1 MKREW
6 KQKWKRKLQSASES
20 RVAGETM
27 KESTR
32 RNQTSKYR
40 PVVPVELPDR
50 RWPSRRI
57 ERAPRFCSVDL
68 RDGNQALVIP
78 MEPEKKAR
86 MFRTLVD
93 MGFREI
99 EAGFPSASGP
109 DFNFIRWLAES
120 GAADEGTSIQIL
132 SQARSHLV
140 DRSFESIQG
149 LPSVIFHVYNST
161 SPAQREYVFQKS
173 KAEVVDIAVQAV
185 RQIKKLRQSFGGE
198 FVLEY
203 SPESFSATEP
213 DFALEICH
221 AVMEEW
227 APFETGSLILN
238 LPSTVEV
245 TTPNLFADQIEW
257 FCRNLNNRDDVV
269 ISVHPHNDR
278 GTAVAAAEM
287 SVLAG
292 ADRIEGTLFGNG
304 ERTGNVDLVTLG
316 LNLFSQGVN
325 PGIDFSNL
333 PEIRT
338 VYEQTTGMTVPPRQ
352 PYAGELVFTAFSG
365 SHQDAIRK
373 SLNARK
379 KNDDPGTWDIPY
391 LPLDP
396 ADIGRRYEKYIRI
409 NSQSGKGG
417 VAYVLEDQGLDLS
430 GIPLRDLMDFAS
442 QVQIEAERKGTE
454 LEPLEILD
462 LWSRRHTRS
471 ELSGSS

>member
-1 MKREW
+1 MISPITGM
-6 KQKWKRKLQSASES
+6 LP
-20 RVAGETM
+20 GE
-27 KESTR
+27 
-32 RNQTSKYR
+32 KYR
-40 PVVPVELPDR
+40 PVRPVELPDR
-50 RWPSRRI
+50 TWPSRSV
-57 ERAPRFCSVDL
+57 EKAPRFCSVDL

-86 MFRTLVD
+86 MFRTLVG
-93 MGFREI
+93 MGFSEI
-99 EAGFPSASGP
+99 EVGFPSASQP
-109 DFNFIRWLAES
+109 DFDFVRWLSDS
-120 GAADEGTSIQIL
+120 GAVPSHTWVQIL
-132 SQARSHLV
+132 SQARSHLIEK
-140 DRSFESIQG
+140 SFEAIQG
-149 LPSVIFHVYNST
+149 LNRVIFHVYNST
-161 SPAQREYVFQKS
+161 SPAQRQYVFQKS
-173 KAEVVDIAVQAV
+173 REEVIQIAVDSV
-185 RQIKKLRQSFGGE
+185 RQIKSLRSRFSGE
-198 FVLEY
+198 MILEY

-213 DFALEICH
+213 EFALEISH

-227 APFETGSLILN
+227 APFDPGSLIIN

-257 FCRNLNNRDDVV
+257 FCRNLNNREDVI

-287 SVLAG
+287 SLLAG
-292 ADRIEGTLFGNG
+292 ADRLEGTLFGNG
-304 ERTGNVDLVTLG
+304 ERTGNVDLVTVG

-333 PEIRT
+333 PEIRQ
-338 VYEQTTGMTVPPRQ
+338 VYEQTTGMTVPSRQ

-379 KNDDPGTWDIPY
+379 NIEQPGVWDIPY
-391 LPLDP
+391 LPVDP

-430 GIPLRDLMDFAS
+430 SIPVRDLMDFAS
-442 QVQIEAERKGTE
+442 LVQIEAERKGSE
-454 LEPLEILD
+454 LEPLEILG
-462 LWSRRHTRS
+462 LWQHRKDGRVRS
-471 ELSGSS
+471 PG

>member
-1 MKREW
+1 MINNQRTGSVP
-6 KQKWKRKLQSASES
+6 QKYAS
-20 RVAGETM
+20 V
-27 KESTR
+27 
-32 RNQTSKYR
+32 R
-40 PVVPVELPDR
+40 PVDLPDR
-50 RWPSRRI
+50 TWPSRII
-57 ERAPRFCSVDL
+57 EKAPRFCSVDL

-86 MFRTLVD
+86 MFRTLIQ

-99 EAGFPSASGP
+99 EVGFPSASQP
-109 DFNFIRWLAES
+109 DYDFVRWLADPNVVPS
-120 GAADEGTSIQIL
+120 GTWIQIL
-132 SQARSHLV
+132 SQARSHLIE
-140 DRSFESIQG
+140 RSFEAIQG
-149 LPSVIFHVYNST
+149 LDQVIFHVYNST

-173 KAEVVDIAVQAV
+173 RDEVIQIAVDAV
-185 RQIKKLRQSFGGE
+185 RQIKQLRSGFSGE
-198 FVLEY
+198 MILEY

-213 DFALEICH
+213 EFALEITH

-227 APFETGSLILN
+227 APFDPETLIIN

-257 FCRNLNNRDDVV
+257 FCRNLNNRKDVI

-287 SVLAG
+287 SLLAG
-292 ADRIEGTLFGNG
+292 ADRLEGTLFGNG
-304 ERTGNVDLVTLG
+304 ERTGNVDLVTVG
-316 LNLFSQGVN
+316 LNMFSQGVD
-325 PGIDFSNL
+325 PGIDYSNL
-333 PEIRT
+333 PEIRQ

-379 KNDDPGTWDIPY
+379 NRTEPGIWDIPY
-391 LPLDP
+391 LPVDP

-430 GIPLRDLMDFAS
+430 AIPVRDLMDFAS
-442 QVQIEAERKGTE
+442 LVQSEAESKGSE
-454 LEPLEILD
+454 LDALEILN
-462 LWSRRHTRS
+462 LWSRRKEGNATTAS
-471 ELSGSS
+471 

>member
-1 MKREW
+1 MKNNEIHP
-6 KQKWKRKLQSASES
+6 
-20 RVAGETM
+20 G
-27 KESTR
+27 
-32 RNQTSKYR
+32 SKYR

-50 RWPSRRI
+50 TWPSKRI
-57 ERAPRFCSVDL
+57 EAAPRFCSVDL

-86 MFRTLVD
+86 MFRTLVG
-93 MGFREI
+93 MGFKEI
-99 EAGFPSASGP
+99 EAGFPSASAP
-109 DFNFIRWLAES
+109 DFNFLRWLATS
-120 GAADEGTSIQIL
+120 GAVPEDTYIQVL
-132 SQARSHLV
+132 SQARQHLIE
-140 DRSFESIQG
+140 RSFESIRG
-149 LPSVIFHVYNST
+149 LDKVIFHVYNST

-173 KAEVVDIAVQAV
+173 REEVIQVAVDAV
-185 RQIKKLRQSFGGE
+185 RQIKTLARSFPGE

-203 SPESFSATEP
+203 SPESYSATEP

-227 APFETGSLILN
+227 APFEPGSLILN

-257 FCRNLNNRDDVV
+257 FCRNLNNRKDVV

-287 SVLAG
+287 SLLAG
-292 ADRIEGTLFGNG
+292 ADRLEGTLFGNG
-304 ERTGNVDLVTLG
+304 ERTGNVDLVTVG
-316 LNLFSQGVN
+316 LNMLSQGVD
-325 PGIDFSNL
+325 PGIDFSHL
-333 PEIRT
+333 PEIRQ

-379 KNDDPGTWDIPY
+379 KRGDSGAWNIPY
-391 LPLDP
+391 LPVDP

-430 GIPLRDLMDFAS
+430 SIPVRDLMDFAS
-442 QVQIEAERKGTE
+442 LVQAEAEKKGTE
-454 LEPLEILD
+454 LSSLEILE
-462 LWSRRHTRS
+462 LWSRK
-471 ELSGSS
+471 SSNATTAGPV